1 MSDRSIQRKEDYLD
15 WMCEKFC
22 ASSRVYVSAAAAAAA
37 AVTSPPTAPSASA
50 LSRPLK
56 GVRSDGN
63 ADRILRIIMESDQR
77 SVIAETEQDLQRRW
91 IIWQKTMEAKGLKV
105 NTGKTEVMVSGK
117 GDERIVIRDKEGETL
132 NQVQKFKYLGLMFG
146 EKGGSMLAVR
156 ARVKASWEKWRE
168 IGPVIGD
175 KKMPRKLKTKLYT
188 TMVRPVI
195 LYGAECWVVG
205 QKEEQLL
212 ETTEMRMLRRIREV
226 TLEDKMRSDDIR
238 KELGVCPI
246 GEKAR
251 ESRLRWFGHVMR
263 REPENHLKQMLNLEV
278 PGRRPRGRPKGRWR
292 DGITRDM
299 KQLHIEA
306 EDAEDRSFWRKRTQ
320 AADLNLGTGASRQ
333 AGRQIRDPLQDSY
346 RHSLD
351 SGEMSPSQRLNIFCI
366 IRTGSNLDSTEGR
379 HLHTLKCRSW
389 PLRLAVLDSSSI
401 RHAVA
406 VTLPDCS
413 GIDILEVNGDNMEV
427 KGALVA
433 LWIESQPLDLQGLF
447 CCGFEPRDPHPS
459 LTEGLKA

>member
-1 MSDRSIQRKEDYLD
+1 
-15 WMCEKFC
+15 
-22 ASSRVYVSAAAAAAA
+22 
-37 AVTSPPTAPSASA
+37 
-50 LSRPLK
+50 
-56 GVRSDGN
+56 
-63 ADRILRIIMESDQR
+63 ME
-77 SVIAETEQDLQRRW
+77 T
-91 IIWQKTMEAKGLKV
+91 KGLKV

-132 NQVQKFKYLGLMFG
+132 NQVQKFKYLGLMLG
-146 EKGGSMLAVR
+146 EKGKSMLAVR
-156 ARVKASWEKWRE
+156 ARVKAAWEKWRE

-175 KKMPRKLKTKLYT
+175 RKMPRKLKTKLYT

-212 ETTEMRMLRRIREV
+212 ETTEMRMLRRIRGV

-278 PGRRPRGRPKGRWR
+278 PWKRPRGRPKGRWR

-320 AADLNLGTGASRQ
+320 AADLNLGTGASR
-333 AGRQIRDPLQDSY
+333 
-346 RHSLD
+346 
-351 SGEMSPSQRLNIFCI
+351 
-366 IRTGSNLDSTEGR
+366 
-379 HLHTLKCRSW
+379 
-389 PLRLAVLDSSSI
+389 
-401 RHAVA
+401 
-406 VTLPDCS
+406 
-413 GIDILEVNGDNMEV
+413 
-427 KGALVA
+427 
-433 LWIESQPLDLQGLF
+433 
-447 CCGFEPRDPHPS
+447 
-459 LTEGLKA
+459 

>member
-1 MSDRSIQRKEDYLD
+1 MNSIWIKYTEKNKNLYMAFVDLEKAYDRVPRDLVYWCLRKRMVPERLVKLVMATYQESTTKVRTVHGRTESFQIEVGLHQGSGLSPFLFAIVLD
-15 WMCEKFC
+15 TI
-22 ASSRVYVSAAAAAAA
+22 SAEMREGL
-37 AVTSPPTAPSASA
+37 PKE
-50 LSRPLK
+50 LLF
-56 GVRSDGN
+56 
-63 ADRILRIIMESDQR
+63 ADDLA
-77 SVIAETEQDLQRRW
+77 VIAETEQDLQRRW

-132 NQVQKFKYLGLMFG
+132 NQVQKFKYLGLMLG

-156 ARVKASWEKWRE
+156 AKVKAAWEKWRE

-212 ETTEMRMLRRIREV
+212 ETTEMRMLRRIRGV

-320 AADLNLGTGASRQ
+320 AADLNLGTGAS
-333 AGRQIRDPLQDSY
+333 
-346 RHSLD
+346 
-351 SGEMSPSQRLNIFCI
+351 
-366 IRTGSNLDSTEGR
+366 
-379 HLHTLKCRSW
+379 W
-389 PLRLAVLDSSSI
+389 
-401 RHAVA
+401 
-406 VTLPDCS
+406 
-413 GIDILEVNGDNMEV
+413 
-427 KGALVA
+427 
-433 LWIESQPLDLQGLF
+433 
-447 CCGFEPRDPHPS
+447 
-459 LTEGLKA
+459 

>member
-1 MSDRSIQRKEDYLD
+1 MREGLPKELL
-15 WMCEKFC
+15 F
-22 ASSRVYVSAAAAAAA
+22 
-37 AVTSPPTAPSASA
+37 
-50 LSRPLK
+50 
-56 GVRSDGN
+56 
-63 ADRILRIIMESDQR
+63 ADDLA
-77 SVIAETEQDLQRRW
+77 VIAETEQDLQRRW

-132 NQVQKFKYLGLMFG
+132 NQVQKFKYLVLMLG

-156 ARVKASWEKWRE
+156 ARVKAAWEKWRE

-212 ETTEMRMLRRIREV
+212 ETTEMRMLRRIRGV

-320 AADLNLGTGASRQ
+320 AADLNLGTGAS
-333 AGRQIRDPLQDSY
+333 
-346 RHSLD
+346 
-351 SGEMSPSQRLNIFCI
+351 
-366 IRTGSNLDSTEGR
+366 
-379 HLHTLKCRSW
+379 
-389 PLRLAVLDSSSI
+389 SSSSSNI
-401 RHAVA
+401 V
-406 VTLPDCS
+406 
-413 GIDILEVNGDNMEV
+413 LER
-427 KGALVA
+427 
-433 LWIESQPLDLQGLF
+433 LQY
-447 CCGFEPRDPHPS
+447 
-459 LTEGLKA
+459 